1 MENTIMFNGEKYMLK
16 RPTTVAQLLEKLE
29 VPTAGVVVERNRE
42 ILHTEAFNRIVLQ
55 EGDELELIRI
65 VGGG

>member
-1 MENTIMFNGEKYMLK
+1 MLK